1 VSIGR
6 LNTVFITGGGGGIGL
21 ATARHCAAEGLNIV
35 LADRNAD
42 RLSAAVAVF
51 EGPVLG
57 VVMDVAKTEDW
68 TRAVDEAEARFGAV
82 DVLING
88 AAIPPA
94 LVPILDM
101 TIQGFDDL
109 IRTNLA
115 SVFYGTR
122 AFGPAMRER
131 GYGHIVNVASEA
143 GLVPMALLGDYGA
156 AKFGVVGFS
165 EILRL
170 ELAPEG
176 VGVSV
181 VAPGLTETNMTIGM
195 GMEARW
201 VGKAIVEGIRA
212 NAAHV
217 ITHPGIRSAIEQR
230 TAALLSAIGEP
241 AQPGWITPPTR
252 WK

>member
-1 VSIGR
+1 MSIGR
-6 LNTVFITGGGGGIGL
+6 LETVFVTGGGGGIGL
-21 ATARHCAAEGLNIV
+21 ATARHCAAEGMNVV
-35 LADRNAD
+35 LADRNAE
-42 RLSAAVAVF
+42 RLSATVAAF
-51 EGPVLG
+51 EWPVLG
-57 VVMDVAKTEDW
+57 VVMDVAETDDW
-68 TRAVDEAEARFGAV
+68 TRAVGEAETRFGSV

-94 LVPILDM
+94 LLPILDM
-101 TIQGFDDL
+101 TVDCFDAV

-122 AFGPAMRER
+122 AFGPAMRAR
-131 GYGHIVNVASEA
+131 GYGHIVNIASEA

-156 AKFGVVGFS
+156 AKFGIVGFS

-170 ELAPEG
+170 ELAPAG

-181 VAPGLTETNMTIGM
+181 AAPGLTETNMTIGM

-212 NAAHV
+212 NAAHI
-217 ITHPGIRSAIEQR
+217 ITHPGIRTAIEQR
-230 TAALLSAIGEP
+230 TAALLDAIGEP
-241 AQPGWITPPTR
+241 AQPGWITAQTR
-252 WK
+252 WG